1 MKKNKNGFTL
11 VEVVVSMS
19 LLVLVFGGLIG
30 VLILGQEAKINLKNN
45 LIAGNLAQEGVDLV
59 RFIRDQNYD
68 NDGDNLHEDSEVF
81 ATIYDDSGT
90 AYSFTIMS
98 NSTGEITVTP
108 YSGGSVKN
116 SEPLM
121 ISSHRYMYTTVDPL
135 AIATPFR
142 RVITTKYYSEA
153 IPPYLAVKSEVY
165 WQSDNKQNTV
175 TMYDEL
181 TNWRP

>member
-1 MKKNKNGFTL
+1 MKKIKKGFTL
-11 VEVVVSMS
+11 IEVVVSMA

-45 LIAGNLAQEGVDLV
+45 LIAGNLAQEGIDLV

-68 NDGDNLHEDSEVF
+68 NDAKQDSEVF
-81 ATIYDDSGT
+81 ATISGDGDT
-90 AYSFTIMS
+90 PYSFTIMS
-98 NSTGEITVTP
+98 KSDGEITVTP

-116 SEPLM
+116 SEDLK
-121 ISSHRYMYTTVDPL
+121 ISNHRYMYTTTDLV
-135 AIATPFR
+135 AIPTPFR
-142 RVITTKYYSEA
+142 RVITTTYNA
-153 IPPYLAVKSEVY
+153 GATPPHLAVKSEVY

-175 TMYDEL
+175 TVYDEL

>member
-45 LIAGNLAQEGVDLV
+45 LIAGNLAQEGIDLV

-68 NDGDNLHEDSEVF
+68 NDDNNLHDDSEVF
-81 ATIYDDSGT
+81 ATISGDGDT
-90 AYSFTIMS
+90 PYSFTIMTDS
-98 NSTGEITVTP
+98 DGAITVTP
-108 YSGGSVKN
+108 FSGGSVKN
-116 SEPLM
+116 SEDLK
-121 ISSHRYMYTTVDPL
+121 ISSHRYMYTTTDL
-135 AIATPFR
+135 AAIPTPFR
-142 RVITTKYYSEA
+142 RVITTTYNA
-153 IPPYLAVKSEVY
+153 GATPPHLAVKSEVY

-175 TMYDEL
+175 TVYDEL